1 MGLTRTIEVDEGTA
15 AALEEMAADRGVSVR
30 VLMADLAAMLHPRPD
45 WSEDIARIEEY
56 ERTGVAEDA
65 AVVMAEF
72 ERRVAE
78 AAAKRK

>member
-1 MGLTRTIEVDEGTA
+1 MTRTIEVDEGTA
-15 AALEEMAADRGVSVR
+15 AALEELAADRGVSVR
-30 VLMADLAAMLHPRPD
+30 ALVADLAGMLYPGPD

-72 ERRVAE
+72 QRRVAE
-78 AAAKRK
+78 AAAKRKW